1 MQGIRG
7 PADDNNVG
15 KYKYNEFILLF
26 KTLYF
31 HLKDNLMF
39 IAKKQSYIVGLY
51 RRKRDEKTTRE
62 RTNGTVG
69 WYKVFIF
76 VKYYSST

>member
-1 MQGIRG
+1 MIPDVNMDPCKGIKRS
-7 PADDNNVG
+7 ADDNNVG

-39 IAKKQSYIVGLY
+39 IAKNNHILCG
-51 RRKRDEKTTRE
+51 
-62 RTNGTVG
+62 
-69 WYKVFIF
+69 FI
-76 VKYYSST
+76 